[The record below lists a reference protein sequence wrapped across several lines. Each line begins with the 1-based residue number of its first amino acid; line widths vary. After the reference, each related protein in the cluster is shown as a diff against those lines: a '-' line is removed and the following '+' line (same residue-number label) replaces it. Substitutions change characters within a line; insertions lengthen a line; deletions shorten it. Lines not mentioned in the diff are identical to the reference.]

1 MNQFFCSLYYWAL
14 WKWRMKEIHEDKFKF
29 IPWLCE
35 SLMKEKLLLPVPA
48 HLLIQE
54 GKDDNDNRATDAR
67 VRLTDRAFE

>member
-1 MNQFFCSLYYWAL
+1 
-14 WKWRMKEIHEDKFKF
+14 
-29 IPWLCE
+29 
-35 SLMKEKLLLPVPA
+35 MKEKLLLPVPA